1 MDQLDKYIQD
11 IVSQKITEPDD
22 LEEIMLNAIHTA
34 KGKKRIRRYKITR
47 AIITSVTTI
56 IIITGVGVAG
66 FIAYDKIWKNPE
78 KYTYEEIQ
86 ETIAEGNNV
95 GEVENLIT
103 EETAKQ
109 SASQILNNLGYGNE
123 EIKSIELQKD
133 INNNDEPFYV
143 IKTKGKEEFVITLN
157 AKNGDFKSFTNN
169 SFQNINLNET
179 QIDTET
185 ARKYADNMLK
195 NIGVEGNEYKFK
207 ECKQQQTV
215 YNNETKNIWVAEY
228 YKMYDGIYNPYE
240 MLKANFVINDKNLEI
255 SSIIETTDGI
265 YDNNPEVITEQQAKE
280 IAVNKE
286 KEFTDKEIESATA
299 EKGIRK
305 QNKYIYKL
313 ENNIDISNNDVTNAK
328 NLILNTNF
336 SRRSW
341 IIKIKHKNIDEN
353 TVSLETN
360 ERLRKA
366 NKIYYIDATTG
377 EILGGEE
384 LIEGGN

>member
-1 MDQLDKYIQD
+1 MDQLDKYIES
-11 IVSQKITEPDD
+11 IVSQKISEPENLDQI
-22 LEEIMLNAIHTA
+22 IMDAISSA
-34 KGKKRIRRYKITR
+34 KCQKKMKKTKIKK
-47 AIITSVTTI
+47 AILTSVI
-56 IIITGVGVAG
+56 AIFCASGVGVAG
-66 FIAYDKIWKNPE
+66 YITYEKVWKNPE

-86 ETIAEGNNV
+86 ESLANADNV
-95 GEVENLIT
+95 EMTDLLIT
-103 EETAKQ
+103 ENQAKQ

-179 QIDTET
+179 KIDTET

-195 NIGVEGNEYKFK
+195 NIGVEENEYKFK

-240 MLKANFVINDKNLEI
+240 MLKANFVINDKNLKI
-255 SSIIETTDGI
+255 SSIIKTADGI

-328 NLILNTNF
+328 NLILNTDF

-353 TVSLETN
+353 TVSMETN